1 MKNILTVKH
10 SKMGLAFAV
19 QVLVTATLAFG
30 MVTPNTRT
38 FTAGQKMKVQG
49 VILSRDGNSIKLRID
64 DDSIGTVDLSDAT
77 KIELKKG
84 VIFHRSDKMDQAALV
99 PGLHVEAQGK
109 GNDHG
114 DLVADKVTFDPNS
127 MRASRQVDARVSPL
141 EARQGSLEGR
151 ANTLEGRAGQMETR
165 QGQLEDTEKQT
176 QGLVGQVKTQADQAN
191 QGVTDVNK
199 RVTDLDNYETKDS
212 ATVYF
217 KLNSAKLSDD
227 AKKDLDDLAKKALGE
242 KGYMIQIAGY
252 ADTTGKAAHNQVLS
266 EARADAVIRYLQQDG
281 DIPLHR
287 ILAPAGMGTSHQA
300 ADNSTPEGRKMN
312 RRVEVKVLVNQGLV
326 AGMTNS
332 DNPGTKPPADPS
344 K

>member
-1 MKNILTVKH
+1 MKKILTVQH
-10 SKMGLAFAV
+10 SKMGLAFVV
-19 QVLVTATLAFG
+19 QALVTATLAFG

-176 QGLVGQVKTQADQAN
+176 QGLVGQVKTQTDQAN

-227 AKKDLDDLAKKALGE
+227 AKKDLDDLAKKALAE

-252 ADTTGKAAHNQVLS
+252 ADTTGKATRNQVLS
-266 EARADAVIRYLQQDG
+266 EQRADSVIRYLQQDG